1 MNYKNKIKK
10 IDYKLEVLSGIT
22 VTLALIPE
30 AIAFSIIANVNPLVG
45 LYSAFIIGLITA
57 MLGGRPGMI
66 SGATGA
72 IAIVVV
78 SLVLQHGVEY
88 LFVAVILMGLIQI
101 IIGILK
107 LGKFMRLVPKPV
119 IYGFLNGLAI
129 VIFLSQIAQFKTP
142 SGDWLTGS
150 ALAIM
155 IFFVILGMVIIHFLP
170 KYTKKIPS
178 SLIAIIVISII
189 TISLQIPTK
198 TVGDIAS
205 IAGGLPTF
213 HIPLVPINLE
223 TIIIILPYSIIMA
236 LVGLIES
243 LLTLNVIDEMTETR
257 GKSNKESIAQGIA
270 NTICGLFGG
279 MGGCAMIGQSI
290 INISSGA
297 RTRISGIVASLGLI
311 LIVIYGSSLVEMIPM
326 AALVGVMFM
335 VSIGTFEWSS
345 LRIIKKVPKVDV
357 IVMII
362 VATVTVLFDNLAAAV
377 IVGVIISALSYC
389 WKSAKKINAIIEY
402 DKNRIKYYKID
413 GPLFFG
419 STTKFKELFDYKND
433 PEEVIIDFCN
443 SKIMD
448 HSAIET
454 LNYLTKKYKK
464 YGKKIHLKHL
474 SEDCLLLLENAS
486 EIIEINYLEDPQ
498 YSIPSNKLD

>member
-10 IDYKLEVLSGIT
+10 IDYKLEVLSGVT
-22 VTLALIPE
+22 VALALIPE

-45 LYSAFIIGLITA
+45 LYSAFIIGLVTS

-78 SLVLQHGVEY
+78 SLVLQQGVEY
-88 LFVAVILMGLIQI
+88 LFLAVILMGLIQI
-101 IIGILK
+101 LIGILK

-129 VIFLSQIAQFKTP
+129 VIFLSQLSQFKTAN
-142 SGDWLTGS
+142 GNWLTGS
-150 ALAIM
+150 SLIIM
-155 IFFVILGMVIIHFLP
+155 IVLVILAMGIIHFLP

-178 SLIAIIVISII
+178 SLVAIIIISII

-198 TVGDIAS
+198 TVGDIGS
-205 IAGGLPTF
+205 ISGGLPSF

-223 TIIIILPYSIIMA
+223 TILIVLPYSIIMA

-290 INISSGA
+290 ININSGA
-297 RTRISGIVASLGLI
+297 RTRISGIVAAIGLI
-311 LIVIYGSSLVEMIPM
+311 LIIIYGSSLVEMIPM

-345 LRIIKKVPKVDV
+345 LRIIKKVPLVDV
-357 IVMII
+357 IVMIV
-362 VATVTVLFDNLAAAV
+362 VATITVIFNNLAVAV
-377 IVGVIISALSYC
+377 IVGVIISALSYS
-389 WKSAKKINAIIEY
+389 WKSAQKINAIIEY

-419 STTKFKELFDYKND
+419 STGKFKELFDYKND
-433 PEEVIIDFCN
+433 PKEVVIDFCN

-474 SEDCLLLLENAS
+474 SEDCQLLLENAS
-486 EIIEINYLEDPQ
+486 EIIEINYWEDPK
-498 YSIPSNKLD
+498 YNIPSNKLD